1 MMYNWYKV
9 CKHIQNALDK
19 VFPCTVPDKTSECGP
34 VSSDNYEKK
43 EHVDEVK
50 CFEFGQDGGSGC
62 AQAYKGEDE
71 RV

>member
-1 MMYNWYKV
+1 
-9 CKHIQNALDK
+9 
-19 VFPCTVPDKTSECGP
+19 